1 MTEAV
6 RYDVS
11 MLSDEDI
18 YLFNEGSHFRL
29 YYKLGAHPVTL
40 DGVSGTYFA
49 VWAPDAEKIFVIGDF
64 NDWDKTTHPLVPRG
78 QSGIWDGFIPG
89 VGPGTHYKFHLHSRF
104 QMYKVDK
111 ADVFG
116 FFHEGPAPHGLH
128 RLGPELQLERPGVD
142 GETSLQQCLER
153 PHVHLRGA
161 PGLLAASP
169 RRATA
174 T

>member
-116 FFHEGPAPHGLH
+116 FFHEGPPRTASIVWDLNYSWSDQEWMGKRHSSNALKVPMSIY
-128 RLGPELQLERPGVD
+128 E
-142 GETSLQQCLER
+142 
-153 PHVHLRGA
+153 VHLG
-161 PGLLAASP
+161 SW
-169 RRATA
+169 RRKPEEGNR
-174 T
+174 